1 MIVTSE
7 AFQKMML
14 APELRSRIEI
24 TISNGVET
32 ITVRDKRVVNETLT
46 ANWRASNNQA
56 FTLGTCYAASLNFS
70 SFDRMST
77 RVEGDFL
84 TISPT
89 LFYKTG
95 ENQEERMP
103 LGIFRCDNPT
113 AYAKTTSYECYDLM
127 LAMDKAIT
135 SRTAGNAYQL
145 LTFMCRECG
154 VTLGNTAQE
163 IAAMING
170 NITLYLDPNYITTH
184 RDALAYISIILGGYA
199 IFGRDGRLYIRQ
211 FHKTPDRTLSR
222 KRVTTE
228 SFAAYHSYFQGVKCR
243 FLSEQ
248 NFFPYEK
255 YSDTREDGVVL
266 DLGDIPI
273 VEGTPTVKQ
282 AILDRI
288 FDEIKDV
295 DFTPASISMV
305 GDPSIEPGDMI
316 TVKDRE
322 GYDKNVILTSVT
334 FTWRK
339 ECEIVSEG
347 SNPKLGAVTTV
358 EKRNAQRSDR
368 QESASRVVTAT
379 YRNAGSISVED
390 SPEQITN
397 IRFVTNKELTAVFG
411 AEIPVYSSGDGY
423 IKITYLDT
431 GLEKDTVRARL
442 LPGYNLITLVNHMP
456 FEANSIVNLTLEAET
471 EGLAGGTA
479 PTVTIEQD
487 TIRSYIF
494 AQGIET
500 EAPWDGIIVIDQN
513 IEYVDSV
520 LSVYG
525 LQEGLTVT
533 LFSDVQKVITA
544 SLDYVAAT
552 LQTQSLSGSLEII
565 LEYGDHILRMGMGHR
580 AGGGR
585 MFDGLRS

>member
-7 AFQKMML
+7 AYKKAML

-24 TISNGVET
+24 DISNGEET

-56 FTLGTCYAASLNFS
+56 FTLGTCYAASMNFS

-84 TISPT
+84 TIIPT

-95 ENQEERMP
+95 ENQEESMP
-103 LGIFRCDNPT
+103 LGVFRCDNPT
-113 AYAKTTSYECYDLM
+113 AYAKTTSYECYDYM
-127 LAMDKAIT
+127 LAMDKRIT
-135 SRTAGNAYQL
+135 SRTGGTAYNL
-145 LTFMCRECG
+145 LDFMCQECG
-154 VTLGNTAQE
+154 VQLGNTAQQ

-170 NITLYLDPNYITTH
+170 TVTLYLDPEYINTY
-184 RDALAYISIILGGYA
+184 RDALAFISIILGGYA

-228 SFAAYHSYFQGVKCR
+228 SFAAYHSYLQGVKCR

-273 VEGTPTVKQ
+273 VEGTPAVKQ

-322 GYDKNVILTSVT
+322 GYDKNIILTSVT

-339 ECEIVSEG
+339 ECEILSEG

-358 EKRNAQRSDR
+358 EKRNAQRADR

-379 YRNAGSISVED
+379 YKNAGSISVNNH
-390 SPEQITN
+390 PEEITN
-397 IRFVTNKELTAVFG
+397 LRFVTNKELTAIFG

-423 IKITYLDT
+423 IKITYSNT
-431 GLEKDTVRARL
+431 GLELDTVRARL
-442 LPGYNLITLVNHMP
+442 LPGYNLITLVNHLP
-456 FEANSIVNLTLEAET
+456 FEANNIINLTLDAET
-471 EGLAGGTA
+471 EGLAGASA

-487 TIRSYIF
+487 SIRSYIF

-500 EAPWDGIIVIDQN
+500 EAPWDGIIVITEN
-513 IEYVDSV
+513 IRAVEMIMTAAGLSEGISVTTYTDAAASIQDTFAGIAAQMQSQALSDTMRLEIHYHDSV
-520 LSVYG
+520 N
-525 LQEGLTVT
+525 
-533 LFSDVQKVITA
+533 FSGEN
-544 SLDYVAAT
+544 Y
-552 LQTQSLSGSLEII
+552 
-565 LEYGDHILRMGMGHR
+565 R
-580 AGGGR
+580 AGTEGV
-585 MFDGLRS
+585 LL

>member
-113 AYAKTTSYECYDLM
+113 AYAKTTSYECYDMM

-145 LTFMCRECG
+145 LTFMCQECG

-273 VEGTPTVKQ
+273 VEGTPAVKQ

-316 TVKDRE
+316 TVKDRD
-322 GYDKNVILTSVT
+322 GYDKNIILTSVT

-368 QESASRVVTAT
+368 QESASRIVTAT
-379 YRNAGSISVED
+379 YKNAGSISVGNH
-390 SPEQITN
+390 PEEITN
-397 IRFVTNKELTAVFG
+397 LRFVTNKELTAIFG

-423 IKITYLDT
+423 IKITYSNT
-431 GLEKDTVRARL
+431 GLELDTVRARL
-442 LPGYNLITLVNHMP
+442 LPGYNLITLVNHLP
-456 FEANSIVNLTLEAET
+456 FEANNIVNLTLEAET
-471 EGLAGGTA
+471 EGLAEASA
-479 PTVTIEQD
+479 PTVTIAQD

-500 EAPWDGIIVIDQN
+500 EAPWDGIIVITEDISAVEMIMTQMGLSEGIN
-513 IEYVDSV
+513 ITTYTDAAASISDTFTEIAALMQTEALSDTMTIEVHYHDSV
-520 LSVYG
+520 N
-525 LQEGLTVT
+525 
-533 LFSDVQKVITA
+533 FSGEN
-544 SLDYVAAT
+544 Y
-552 LQTQSLSGSLEII
+552 
-565 LEYGDHILRMGMGHR
+565 R
-580 AGGGR
+580 AGTEGV
-585 MFDGLRS
+585 LL

>member
-1 MIVTSE
+1 
-7 AFQKMML
+7 
-14 APELRSRIEI
+14 
-24 TISNGVET
+24 
-32 ITVRDKRVVNETLT
+32 
-46 ANWRASNNQA
+46 
-56 FTLGTCYAASLNFS
+56 
-70 SFDRMST
+70 
-77 RVEGDFL
+77 
-84 TISPT
+84 
-89 LFYKTG
+89 
-95 ENQEERMP
+95 
-103 LGIFRCDNPT
+103 
-113 AYAKTTSYECYDLM
+113 
-127 LAMDKAIT
+127 
-135 SRTAGNAYQL
+135 
-145 LTFMCRECG
+145 MCRECG

-316 TVKDRE
+316 TVKDRD
-322 GYDKNVILTSVT
+322 GYDKNIILTSVT

-379 YRNAGSISVED
+379 YKNAGSISVEN

-397 IRFVTNKELTAVFG
+397 IKFVTNKELTAVFG

-423 IKITYLDT
+423 IKIKYLDT

-479 PTVTIEQD
+479 PTVTIAQD

-500 EAPWDGIIVIDQN
+500 EAPWDGIIVITEDISAVEMIMTQMGLSEGIN
-513 IEYVDSV
+513 VTTYTDAAASISDTFAGIAALMQTEALSDTMTLAVHYHDSV
-520 LSVYG
+520 N
-525 LQEGLTVT
+525 
-533 LFSDVQKVITA
+533 FSGEN
-544 SLDYVAAT
+544 Y
-552 LQTQSLSGSLEII
+552 
-565 LEYGDHILRMGMGHR
+565 R
-580 AGGGR
+580 AGTEGV
-585 MFDGLRS
+585 LL